1 MMALRRISIVVL
13 LLLLSGCL
21 GNSAI
26 VPVYNKS
33 FSKQPSSNYHV
44 VHRGETLYAIA
55 FRYNLSF
62 KQLASANNID
72 SSYVIYPGQKLRI
85 RNLASSTKVA
95 TKKSKAATVK
105 PVPVVVPKT
114 TKVGSAKKYS
124 VKKVEDHWGW
134 PAEGGILKS
143 YSTKNPPHKGIDI
156 KAAMGDS
163 VSAARSGT
171 VVYAGNSLRGYG
183 NLIIVKHDDIYLSA
197 YGYNSRLLVKEGQ
210 SVKKGQKIAEAG
222 SSAGGEVRLHF
233 EIRSNGKPVN
243 PLYKLPKR

>member
-1 MMALRRISIVVL
+1 MIGVTGLIF
-13 LLLLSGCL
+13 LLSGCL

-33 FSKQPSSNYHV
+33 FSKQPSSSYHV

-62 KQLASANNID
+62 KQLATANNID
-72 SSYVIYPGQKLRI
+72 TDYVIYPGQKLRI
-85 RNLASSTKVA
+85 RNVNTASKSTVNKSPTAV
-95 TKKSKAATVK
+95 KKSASVASK
-105 PVPVVVPKT
+105 KT
-114 TKVGSAKKYS
+114 TKAGAAKKYS
-124 VKKVEDHWGW
+124 VVKVEDHWGW
-134 PAEGGILKS
+134 PIKGGILKS
-143 YSTKNPPHKGIDI
+143 YSTKNPPHKGVDI

-163 VSAARSGT
+163 VTAARSGT

-222 SSAGGEVRLHF
+222 ASAGGAVRLHF